1 MRTLPNHGVD
11 AHILT
16 KPLHSLRTAVRGVS
30 GGQQA
35 KLQRECPGTWRQHDQ
50 FASRRHGH
58 ARPIDRLVAE
68 PVWQRGEERRS
79 SSARREGGFRTMSF

>member
-30 GGQQA
+30 GGQRT
-35 KLQRECPGTWRQHDQ
+35 KLERECQVPG
-50 FASRRHGH
+50 ASTISS
-58 ARPIDRLVAE
+58 PPVAIAMR
-68 PVWQRGEERRS
+68 VR
-79 SSARREGGFRTMSF
+79 